1 MNLNLPTLRR
11 TAALLLIAA
20 AMICGGTATTAS
32 AQYTPTPENL
42 QARKD
47 FQDMR
52 FGIFIHWGIYSMFG
66 QGEWFMNDHNVNC
79 AEYAKA
85 ASAFYPHEFNA
96 KEWVDAI
103 KGSGAKYICIT
114 SRHHDSFSMFKT
126 AQSPYNIVDATP
138 YGKDVIKMLADEC
151 HSQGITLNFYYSL
164 LDWARQDYPVG
175 GTGRGTGRV
184 KGVSNMDKYV
194 SFMKGQLS
202 ELLSN
207 YGKIGAIWFDGWWD
221 HKPKDD
227 PSFNWHLDELY
238 SLIHSLQPAC
248 LVINNHH
255 VAPFPGED
263 AQTFERDVPGENK
276 AGFSEGTTVGTLPL
290 ETCQTLSSSW
300 GYSCTDR
307 NYKST
312 DDIVRLLA
320 RTAGK
325 GANLLLNVGPQPN
338 GRIPD
343 EALKRL
349 KEIGAWMKQY
359 GETIYGTT
367 AGEPGEQKW
376 GTTTQK
382 GKTLYLHVISADSSA
397 IALPLKSKVRSVK
410 TFDGKVPLKFAKAKE
425 GITINLGQKPQTADF
440 IVEVALK

>member
-1 MNLNLPTLRR
+1 MRKRLSLAA
-11 TAALLLIAA
+11 AALAA
-20 AMICGGTATTAS
+20 AMLLAATPAA

-52 FGIFIHWGIYSMFG
+52 FGIFIHWGIYSLFG
-66 QGEWFMNDHNVNC
+66 QGEWFMNEHNVNYR
-79 AEYAKA
+79 EYAKA

-96 KEWVDAI
+96 KEWVAAI
-103 KGSGAKYICIT
+103 KDAGARYICFT

-138 YGKDVIKMLADEC
+138 YGKDVVGMLADEC
-151 HSQGITLNFYYSL
+151 HAQGITLNLYYSL

-175 GTGRGTGRV
+175 GNGRGTGRE
-184 KGVSNMDKYV
+184 KGVSNMGRYV
-194 SFMKGQLS
+194 EFMKGQLS
-202 ELLSN
+202 ELLTN

-221 HKPKDD
+221 HKPTADAPFD
-227 PSFNWHLDELY
+227 WHLPELY
-238 SLIHSLQPAC
+238 SLIHRLQPAC

-255 VAPFPGED
+255 MAPFPGED

-276 AGFSEGTTVGTLPL
+276 AGFSAGQEIGKLPL
-290 ETCQTLSSSW
+290 ETCQTLNGSW
-300 GYSCTDR
+300 GYNCTDL

-312 DDIVRLLA
+312 DDVVRLLA

-349 KEIGAWMKQY
+349 KEIGAWMRQH
-359 GETIYGTT
+359 GETIYGTS

-376 GTTTQK
+376 GPTTQK

-397 IALPLKSKVRSVK
+397 IAVPLKSKVRSVRA
-410 TFDGKVPLKFAKAKE
+410 FDGKKPLKFAKTKE
-425 GITINLGQKPQTADF
+425 GISVSLGQRPQAADF
-440 IVEVALK
+440 IVEVTLK

>member
-1 MNLNLPTLRR
+1 MRKRLSLAA
-11 TAALLLIAA
+11 AALAA
-20 AMICGGTATTAS
+20 AMLLAATPAA

-52 FGIFIHWGIYSMFG
+52 FGIFIHWGIYSLFG
-66 QGEWFMNDHNVNC
+66 QGEWFMNEHNVNYR
-79 AEYAKA
+79 EYAKA

-96 KEWVDAI
+96 KEWVAAI
-103 KGSGAKYICIT
+103 KDAGARYICFT

-138 YGKDVIKMLADEC
+138 YGKDVVGMLADEC
-151 HSQGITLNFYYSL
+151 HAQGITLNLYYSL

-175 GTGRGTGRV
+175 GNGRGTGRE
-184 KGVSNMDKYV
+184 KGVSNMGRYV
-194 SFMKGQLS
+194 EFMKGQLS
-202 ELLSN
+202 ELLTN

-221 HKPKDD
+221 HKPTADAPFD
-227 PSFNWHLDELY
+227 WHLPELY
-238 SLIHSLQPAC
+238 SLIHRLQPAC

-276 AGFSEGTTVGTLPL
+276 AGFSAGQEIGKLPL
-290 ETCQTLSSSW
+290 ETCQTLNGSW
-300 GYSCTDR
+300 GYNCTDL

-312 DDIVRLLA
+312 DDVVRLLA

-349 KEIGAWMKQY
+349 KEIGAWMRQH
-359 GETIYGTT
+359 GETIYGTS

-376 GTTTQK
+376 GPTTQK

-397 IALPLKSKVRSVK
+397 IAVPLKSKVRSVRA
-410 TFDGKVPLKFAKAKE
+410 FDGKKPLKFAKTKE
-425 GITINLGQKPQTADF
+425 GISVSLGQRPQAADF
-440 IVEVALK
+440 IVEVTLK